1 MTTEQ
6 LKNYRDGLLDMLE
19 ERIKFQWYSLCIKDR
34 SGRKLNPI
42 GECEQPMDDMDV
54 LKMREEVM
62 RINYVLS
69 YNERDVEKIFLSKL
83 NE

>member
-6 LKNYRDGLLDMLE
+6 LKKYRDGLLDMLE
-19 ERIKFQWYSLCIKDR
+19 ERIKFQWYSLAIKDR
-34 SGRKLNPI
+34 TGRKLKPI
-42 GECEQPMDDMDV
+42 GECEQPMDDMDI
-54 LKMREEVM
+54 LKMKEEVM

>member
-19 ERIKFQWYSLCIKDR
+19 ERIKFQWYSLAIKDR
-34 SGRKLNPI
+34 AGRKLNPI
-42 GECEQPMDDMDV
+42 GECEQLMNDMDV